1 MSYVDQGRIFFHCR
15 DYKNLSE
22 RDRTAIDGIILKAAG
37 GESAYAEA
45 LKDFMTTGRDFNR
58 VCMDHYIS
66 ASTLD
71 RMRKKFF
78 RLWADR
84 EVAGR

>member
-1 MSYVDQGRIFFHCR
+1 MDQGRIFFHCR
-15 DYKNLSE
+15 DYRNLSE
-22 RDRTAIDGIILKAAG
+22 RDRTAIDRICMKAAG
-37 GESAYAEA
+37 GNSDYADA
-45 LKDFMTTGRDFNR
+45 LREFMTTGRDFER

-78 RLWADR
+78 RLYAEQ
-84 EVAGR
+84 EVASP